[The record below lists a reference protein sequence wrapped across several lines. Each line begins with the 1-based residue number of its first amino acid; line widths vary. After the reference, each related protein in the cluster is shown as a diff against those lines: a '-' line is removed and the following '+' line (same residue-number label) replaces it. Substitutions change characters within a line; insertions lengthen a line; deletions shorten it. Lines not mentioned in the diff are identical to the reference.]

1 MTQSSLYV
9 KETQAIPRTK
19 GALLIA
25 ESIPD
30 IKFGEIVDVI
40 LSNGEVKRGQ
50 AIDISK
56 EVTVIQVF
64 GGVSEVDL
72 VGSRVLCKGETLI

>member
-1 MTQSSLYV
+1 MTDSSLYV
-9 KETQAIPRTK
+9 KEARAITRAK

-30 IKFGEIVDVI
+30 IKFGEIVDVW

-50 AIDISK
+50 AIDISRK
-56 EVTVIQVF
+56 ATVIQVF
-64 GGVSEVDL
+64 GGVKSLTEWQSL
-72 VGSRVLCKGETLI
+72 

>member
-1 MTQSSLYV
+1 MTTSSSSSLYV
-9 KETQAIPRTK
+9 KETQAISRTK

-40 LSNGEVKRGQ
+40 LSNGETKRGQ
-50 AIDISK
+50 AIDISNRF
-56 EVTVIQVF
+56 QF
-64 GGVSEVDL
+64 GSNRRNL
-72 VGSRVLCKGETLI
+72 NSMISQRF